1 MLAGM
6 LAVATGIVATTRLGS
21 LPGAAPLIAALP
33 LLVPLLFSTRAA
45 LRTGGCLLLGLAL
58 GMLRGHEM
66 LARALPAELEG
77 QDLAVRVCVEG
88 LPERFLD
95 VRGERWRFRA
105 RVLDAL
111 PGARGAWAARQ
122 GRRVELSWYGA
133 GDFRP
138 GDAWSMTVRLRAPR
152 GFVNPGG
159 RDYQAWLLAE
169 GIDASGYVVGKA
181 PHARLA
187 ARGCGAHL
195 DRLRWSLRTRLAELV
210 GNEPQFGKLLAVT
223 IGDDSRFRP
232 SDWEVFAL
240 TGTTHL
246 MVISG
251 MHITLVAMLALL
263 GAKRVLRL
271 WPGLHGRVP
280 AQSAAIWA
288 AFPCA
293 LLYGGLAGWSVSV
306 QRALLM
312 LAVVFVFGVAERHL
326 RAWLAF
332 GCALL
337 LVLVLQPMA
346 ALQTGFWLSFLAVAA
361 LIFVFSGRVRRPT
374 RLQLLWQ
381 PQLVIAIALAGPLLL
396 AGQPQAIL
404 APLVNALAI
413 PLVDLVVVPCA
424 LLGCLLLPLG
434 DVLAWPLLRMALLAL
449 DLLWWLLAHA
459 ASWNPPLPE
468 GGGVSVE
475 TWRVLLALGGTIWL
489 LLPRG
494 FPARAIG
501 LVLMLPLL
509 LPARAAP
516 SMLELWVLDVGQ
528 GSAVIVRTRE
538 HTLVYDT
545 GARFSE
551 RFDAGRAIVAP
562 ALRNTGDPRVDLLLI
577 SHADGDHAGGAAG
590 LMDALPVREV
600 RGGEPVAGI
609 ELAPC
614 ERGQHWSWDGVDFEL
629 LHPPPGSS
637 GTRDNDRSC
646 VLRVSA
652 AGHRFLLAGDI
663 EALAEA
669 ELLRQDA
676 QALRAEV
683 LLVPHH
689 GSRSSSTAAFVA
701 AVAPRYALVSA
712 GYRNRFGHPH
722 PAVVE
727 RYAARG
733 TQLLNTA
740 YEGAIRMRVAEDG
753 SLEQPVGWR
762 SHRPRFWYAQPG
774 GAPD

>member
-263 GAKRVLRL
+263 GAKAGSAAVAGTARA
-271 WPGLHGRVP
+271 GAGAKCGDMGRVP
-280 AQSAAIWA
+280 LRAALRWPGGLVGVSAARVADAGGGVRLWCGGAPSARLARFRVRA
-288 AFPCA
+288 A
-293 LLYGGLAGWSVSV
+293 AGA
-306 QRALLM
+306 RAAADGRAANRV
-312 LAVVFVFGVAERHL
+312 LAVISCRCGLDIRFF
-326 RAWLAF
+326 RAGAP
-332 GCALL
+332 AN
-337 LVLVLQPMA
+337 A
-346 ALQTGFWLSFLAVAA
+346 AAVAVAA
-361 LIFVFSGRVRRPT
+361 AAGDRNCAGGPAAACRPAPGNSGT
-374 RLQLLWQ
+374 
-381 PQLVIAIALAGPLLL
+381 
-396 AGQPQAIL
+396 AGQ
-404 APLVNALAI
+404 
-413 PLVDLVVVPCA
+413 CA
-424 LLGCLLLPLG
+424 GNSAGRPG
-434 DVLAWPLLRMALLAL
+434 RGAMRPAWL
-449 DLLWWLLAHA
+449 
-459 ASWNPPLPE
+459 
-468 GGGVSVE
+468 
-475 TWRVLLALGGTIWL
+475 
-489 LLPRG
+489 
-494 FPARAIG
+494 
-501 LVLMLPLL
+501 
-509 LPARAAP
+509 
-516 SMLELWVLDVGQ
+516 
-528 GSAVIVRTRE
+528 SAV
-538 HTLVYDT
+538 
-545 GARFSE
+545 
-551 RFDAGRAIVAP
+551 
-562 ALRNTGDPRVDLLLI
+562 
-577 SHADGDHAGGAAG
+577 AAG
-590 LMDALPVREV
+590 
-600 RGGEPVAGI
+600 
-609 ELAPC
+609 
-614 ERGQHWSWDGVDFEL
+614 
-629 LHPPPGSS
+629 
-637 GTRDNDRSC
+637 
-646 VLRVSA
+646 
-652 AGHRFLLAGDI
+652 
-663 EALAEA
+663 
-669 ELLRQDA
+669 
-676 QALRAEV
+676 
-683 LLVPHH
+683 
-689 GSRSSSTAAFVA
+689 
-701 AVAPRYALVSA
+701 
-712 GYRNRFGHPH
+712 
-722 PAVVE
+722 
-727 RYAARG
+727 
-733 TQLLNTA
+733 
-740 YEGAIRMRVAEDG
+740 
-753 SLEQPVGWR
+753 
-762 SHRPRFWYAQPG
+762 
-774 GAPD
+774 